1 MKGVVKYF
9 TDGEAD
15 VMGVIA
21 ATIFWNSLKI
31 AAEP

>member
-9 TDGEAD
+9 KDGEAD

-21 ATIFWNSLKI
+21 GNDILELSAKQ
-31 AAEP
+31 